1 MAGERDVCRNL
12 PASYRSTSDRHPDL
26 ASTRLPS
33 SQLRTITVDATN
45 WIWRGLQPAA
55 PPVIENR
62 ARIVRMNVSPGTG
75 GPCAYCEKEIQTES
89 VEYEVDAYVGGG
101 LRTLHFH
108 RVCLHLWEALL

>member
-1 MAGERDVCRNL
+1 V
-12 PASYRSTSDRHPDL
+12 T
-26 ASTRLPS
+26 
-33 SQLRTITVDATN
+33 TVDATN

-62 ARIVRMNVSPGTG
+62 ARIVSMAVSRGTG
-75 GPCAYCEKEIQTES
+75 GRCAYCEKEIQPQS
-89 VEYEVDAYVGGG
+89 VEYEVEAYVGAG

>member
-1 MAGERDVCRNL
+1 
-12 PASYRSTSDRHPDL
+12 
-26 ASTRLPS
+26 
-33 SQLRTITVDATN
+33 VDATN

-62 ARIVRMNVSPGTG
+62 ARIVRMNVNTGTG
-75 GPCAYCEKEIQTES
+75 GPCAYCEKEIQRES
-89 VEYEVDAYVGGG
+89 VEYEVDAYVGAG